1 MMKLRTKIT
10 LLVCSVVIA
19 ILLLNKYPVS
29 MSLKQ
34 TVMKAG
40 ASALMDITTQLSSSL
55 SAADGDFGKDTA
67 VLRTLARQA
76 EECTNCSGV
85 AIFDDKFRLLYS
97 APGLKPDE
105 TALKKYKDELLQGK
119 KQYDIVS
126 EGKSDSLIYAACPI
140 YRSDGTLQGSIL
152 STLQYSSNHRE
163 LQKAQRDL
171 NAMTVLVMLIALIF
185 VWDLTDNVKGT
196 MFNLEPVE
204 IAQLLV
210 ERNILIDAVRDGILS
225 VNQNGEITHANRTAR
240 LMFEKAI

>member
-19 ILLLNKYPVS
+19 ILLLNQYPVS

-67 VLRTLARQA
+67 VLRTLTRQA

-97 APGLKPDE
+97 TPGLKPDE

-119 KQYDIVS
+119 
-126 EGKSDSLIYAACPI
+126 
-140 YRSDGTLQGSIL
+140 
-152 STLQYSSNHRE
+152 SSMISFLR
-163 LQKAQRDL
+163 
-171 NAMTVLVMLIALIF
+171 
-185 VWDLTDNVKGT
+185 
-196 MFNLEPVE
+196 
-204 IAQLLV
+204 
-210 ERNILIDAVRDGILS
+210 
-225 VNQNGEITHANRTAR
+225 
-240 LMFEKAI
+240 EKATA